1 MDIAALPQI
10 ETLFARF
17 GLALVLGF
25 LIGLERERDK
35 PLIFAGM
42 RTFALIS
49 LLGAL
54 LAFLSQF
61 LVDDWIFIVGFL
73 SVASFA
79 LVSHIQGFEAG
90 HIGITTEVAFLLAF
104 VLGALVYWD
113 MLTLAAAV
121 TVGVVLVLN
130 FKPNLQEFLT
140 HVDRQDIWAGLEF
153 AIVTVIVLPILPDRT
168 YGPLDVLNPREIW
181 LMVVFV
187 AGINLAGY
195 ILSQMYS
202 AGRSIGLTAILGGM
216 VSSTA
221 VTFEF
226 SRRSRTED
234 EEHFARLFALAI
246 AIASTGMF
254 LRALG
259 LAFVLNSSLAV
270 GLLPPMLIGMAASA
284 AGVGFIAWR
293 ISRGNGEHDDEL
305 MPEIRDRRSPFA
317 LRPALQFGVI
327 FAVVLW
333 LSRAAQVSLGD
344 AGAYLSSIIG
354 GAAGMDAVTLSM
366 AKLSGASIAQETAV
380 RAVTLGAA
388 ANMVFKGVI
397 ALILGSGAVKRLI
410 LPIFTLT
417 AVISVIV
424 AFLMV

>member
-1 MDIAALPQI
+1 MDIVALPQI

-61 LVDDWIFIVGFL
+61 LVDEWIFIVGFL

-221 VTFEF
+221 VTFE
-226 SRRSRTED
+226 S
-234 EEHFARLFALAI
+234 H
-246 AIASTGMF
+246 
-254 LRALG
+254 
-259 LAFVLNSSLAV
+259 
-270 GLLPPMLIGMAASA
+270 
-284 AGVGFIAWR
+284 
-293 ISRGNGEHDDEL
+293 
-305 MPEIRDRRSPFA
+305 
-317 LRPALQFGVI
+317 
-327 FAVVLW
+327 
-333 LSRAAQVSLGD
+333 
-344 AGAYLSSIIG
+344 
-354 GAAGMDAVTLSM
+354 GAAGLRTRSTSRGCLRWRLPSPRRGCSSARL
-366 AKLSGASIAQETAV
+366 ASP
-380 RAVTLGAA
+380 
-388 ANMVFKGVI
+388 
-397 ALILGSGAVKRLI
+397 SC
-410 LPIFTLT
+410 
-417 AVISVIV
+417 
-424 AFLMV
+424 

>member
-1 MDIAALPQI
+1 MPQL

-25 LIGLERERDK
+25 LIGIERERDK

-54 LAFLSQF
+54 LAFISEFFVGYWL
-61 LVDDWIFIVGFL
+61 FIVGFL
-73 SVASFA
+73 AVAAFA

-90 HIGITTEVAFLLAF
+90 HIGITTEVAFLAAF
-104 VLGALVYWD
+104 VLGAMVYWD

-153 AIVTVIVLPILPDRT
+153 AIVSVIVLPILPDRT

-195 ILSQMYS
+195 VLSQMYG
-202 AGRSIGLTAILGGM
+202 AQRSIGLTGILGGM
-216 VSSTA
+216 ISSTA
-221 VTFEF
+221 VTYEF
-226 SRRSRTED
+226 ARRSSHG
-234 EEHFARLFALAI
+234 EETHFAQLFALAI
-246 AIASTGMF
+246 LIASTGMF
-254 LRALG
+254 FRVLA
-259 LAFVLNSSLAV
+259 LAFVLNTSLGVAL
-270 GLLPPMLIGMAASA
+270 LLPMLVGAFVSA
-284 AGVGFIAWR
+284 LGVTYMWWR
-293 ISRGNGEHDDEL
+293 VYRRNGEQEKL
-305 MPEIRDRRSPFA
+305 PETRDRRSPFA

-333 LSRAAQVSLGD
+333 LSRAAEVSFGD
-344 AGAYLSSIIG
+344 AGAYISSVIG
-354 GAAGMDAVTLSM
+354 GVAGMDAVTLSM
-366 AKLSGASIAQETAV
+366 AKLSGSSLAEGTAV

-388 ANMVFKGVI
+388 ANMLFKGGI
-397 ALILGSGAVKRLI
+397 ATLLGAGTVRRMV
-410 LPIFTLT
+410 LPLFAAT
-417 AVISVIV
+417 AVVSVIV
-424 AFLMV
+424 AFVLI

>member
-1 MDIAALPQI
+1 
-10 ETLFARF
+10 
-17 GLALVLGF
+17 
-25 LIGLERERDK
+25 
-35 PLIFAGM
+35 
-42 RTFALIS
+42 
-49 LLGAL
+49 
-54 LAFLSQF
+54 
-61 LVDDWIFIVGFL
+61 
-73 SVASFA
+73 
-79 LVSHIQGFEAG
+79 
-90 HIGITTEVAFLLAF
+90 
-104 VLGALVYWD
+104 
-113 MLTLAAAV
+113 
-121 TVGVVLVLN
+121 
-130 FKPNLQEFLT
+130 
-140 HVDRQDIWAGLEF
+140 
-153 AIVTVIVLPILPDRT
+153 
-168 YGPLDVLNPREIW
+168 
-181 LMVVFV
+181 
-187 AGINLAGY
+187 
-195 ILSQMYS
+195 
-202 AGRSIGLTAILGGM
+202 
-216 VSSTA
+216 
-221 VTFEF
+221 
-226 SRRSRTED
+226 
-234 EEHFARLFALAI
+234 
-246 AIASTGMF
+246 MF

-270 GLLPPMLIGMAASA
+270 GLLPPMLVGMAASA

-366 AKLSGASIAQETAV
+366 AKLSGTSIAQETAV